1 MTTSDGVRASL
12 HGLAFPEQ
20 LADDEAVAERHA
32 RARWSVLAEPGDAV
46 AGLAVARLGATAAL
60 EAVLGDG
67 PAPEALELSEREW
80 SRALDRW
87 RPRRDDHVYP
97 LELARR
103 VGARLVIPGDPDW
116 PTRLDDLGVHAPL
129 ALWVRGRAPVLAGV
143 APAVAL
149 VGARAA
155 TSYGVR
161 VTAELAGDLAARGA
175 TIVSGAAFGIDAA
188 AHRAC
193 IAVGGQGI
201 AVLAGGVEKAYP
213 AAHADLLA
221 GLSRQGAV
229 ISEVPCGTA
238 PTKWRFLQRN
248 RVIAALADATVVVE
262 AGWRSGSLNTAGHA
276 ASLGRALGAV
286 PGPITSPASAGCHR
300 ILREYDGHCITSADD
315 VRELVG
321 WSQEDPPPAHPG
333 VSAARTDDTT
343 RILDALSTRSPRPV
357 ADVARRSG
365 VPADEATAVL
375 GLLALEGRA
384 EGGPHGWRRTRS

>member
-1 MTTSDGVRASL
+1 MTSDGLRAAL
-12 HGLAFPEQ
+12 HGLALPEQ
-20 LADDEAVAERHA
+20 LTDAEAVAERHA
-32 RARWSVLAEPGDAV
+32 RARWSVLAEPGDAI
-46 AGLAVARLGATAAL
+46 AGLAVARLGASAAL
-60 EAVLGDG
+60 EAALDGG
-67 PAPEALELSEREW
+67 PAPEVVELSEREW
-80 SRALDRW
+80 SRALGRW
-87 RPRRDDHVYP
+87 QPRRDDHEYP

-116 PTRLDDLGVHAPL
+116 PGKLDDLGVHAPL
-129 ALWVRGRAPVLAGV
+129 ALWVRGRTPVLAGD

-188 AHRAC
+188 AHRAS

-286 PGPITSPASAGCHR
+286 PGPVTSAASAGCHR

-315 VRELVG
+315 VRELIG
-321 WSQEDPPPAHPG
+321 WSRDDPQPTHPDLT
-333 VSAARTDDTT
+333 AARTDDAT
-343 RILDALSTRSPRPV
+343 RILDALSTRTPRHI
-357 ADVARRSG
+357 AEIARRSG
-365 VPADEATAVL
+365 VPADEATALL

-384 EGGPHGWRRTRS
+384 EVDPRGWRRPRS

>member
-1 MTTSDGVRASL
+1 MKPAELRASL
-12 HGLAFPEQ
+12 RSLARPEQ
-20 LADDEAVAERHA
+20 LADGEAVAERYA

-46 AGLAVARLGATAAL
+46 AGLAVARLGAAAAL
-60 EAVLGDG
+60 EAALGGG
-67 PAPEALELSEREW
+67 PAPETLELADRDW
-80 SRALDRW
+80 SRALGRW
-87 RPRRDDHVYP
+87 QPRRDDHTYP
-97 LELARR
+97 IELAQR
-103 VGARLVIPGDPDW
+103 VGARLVIPGDADW
-116 PTRLDDLGVHAPL
+116 PTRLDDLGVHAPF
-129 ALWVRGRAPVLAGV
+129 ALWVRGRASVLAGE

-161 VTAELAGDLAARGA
+161 VTAEIAGDLAARGA

-188 AHRAC
+188 AHRAS

-213 AAHADLLA
+213 AAHGELLT

-286 PGPITSPASAGCHR
+286 PGPVTSAASAGCHR

-315 VRELVG
+315 VRELIG
-321 WSQEDPPPAHPG
+321 WSPDDPPSTDPG
-333 VSAARTDDTT
+333 AAASRTDDTT
-343 RILDALSTRSPRPV
+343 RILDALSARTPRQV
-357 ADVARRSG
+357 SEVARRSG
-365 VPADEATAVL
+365 LPAEEATALL

-384 EGGPHGWRRTRS
+384 EVDPRGWRRPRS